1 MAGILPDERRRN
13 YLSRAIGALG
23 EIQFECSSELV
34 RTFKDYKRESKARY
48 ATHNLLMKKPAL
60 EYLGADAGEISFSMT
75 LSASLGINPTE
86 EANKLRK
93 LCEAGQALPLIIGSE
108 VIGDLWVIESVNETA
123 QAYDGEGHSLLTEVD
138 VRLKEYGDGI

>member
-60 EYLGADAGEISFSMT
+60 EYLGADAGEISSFAST
-75 LSASLGINPTE
+75 RDRTPCSPSAI
-86 EANKLRK
+86 
-93 LCEAGQALPLIIGSE
+93 
-108 VIGDLWVIESVNETA
+108 TA
-123 QAYDGEGHSLLTEVD
+123 SSRRGAARRPSG
-138 VRLKEYGDGI
+138 